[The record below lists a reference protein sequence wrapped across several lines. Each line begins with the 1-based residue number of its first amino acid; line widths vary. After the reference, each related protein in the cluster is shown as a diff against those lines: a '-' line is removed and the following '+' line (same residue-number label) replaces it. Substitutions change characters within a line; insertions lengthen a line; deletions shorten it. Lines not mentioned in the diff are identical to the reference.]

1 MDENYDEEG
10 DLDLV
15 AFYIAPKTRAFG
27 GAKDHAY
34 HSFFLNHVKK
44 VISGWVRDVD
54 IACQAG

>member
-1 MDENYDEEG
+1 MIVMMRTRFGFGFGRTLYRS
-10 DLDLV
+10 
-15 AFYIAPKTRAFG
+15 KTRAFG